1 MIFMSC
7 VMLAKGLLLILLMG
21 GVALWFCG
29 VSKVPGRMFL
39 KNLKPFW
46 LLFIATFAIHLFVTE
61 GKPIFKFTFLDITQE
76 GFYNGLLY
84 TTRLVILLT
93 FATLLTLT
101 TEPIELTDGLER
113 TLLPLR
119 KFKFPVHEFTMMV
132 MLALRFIP
140 ILIDEAERIKRAQIS
155 RGASLSGNFFKRM
168 KKLPDFL
175 LPMVMPLFVS
185 SFRRAEMLAIAME
198 LRNFM
203 SSTLRTHYNQ
213 LKFKREDLI
222 FLILTFGFLVIFF
235 YIKY

>member
-1 MIFMSC
+1 
-7 VMLAKGLLLILLMG
+7 MLARGLLLISFV
-21 GVALWFCG
+21 GVMALWLCV
-29 VSKVPGRMFL
+29 VSKVPVRMFL

-46 LLFIATFAIHLFVTE
+46 LLFLATFAIHLFVTE
-61 GKPIFKFTFLDITQE
+61 GKSIFKFAFVNVTQE

-113 TLLPLR
+113 ILLPLR
-119 KFKFPVHEFTMMV
+119 KFKIPVHEFTMMV

-155 RGASLSGNFFKRM
+155 RGASLTGNFFERL

-203 SSTLRTHYNQ
+203 GGTSRTHYNQ
-213 LKFKREDLI
+213 LQFKREDLI

-235 YIKY
+235 YIIINA